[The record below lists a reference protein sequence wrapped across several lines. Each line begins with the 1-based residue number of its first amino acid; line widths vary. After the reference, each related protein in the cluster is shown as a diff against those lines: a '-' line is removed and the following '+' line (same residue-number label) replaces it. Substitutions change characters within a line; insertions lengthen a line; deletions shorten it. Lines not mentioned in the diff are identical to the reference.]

1 MLFRYVLILLFA
13 ASLTIAAV
21 VSVPNTEKKDAVIGV
36 LAFRSKA
43 DTLNE
48 WQPLADYLNHK
59 IKTHYFTIRPL
70 SYAEF
75 NNAAAADELDFMF
88 TNPEHYI
95 YLSAKYDASR
105 MATLIRANVGG
116 KELTEFGGV
125 IIARSNRNDI
135 KTLADIKGKNIA
147 AVDEL
152 SLGGYLAQRVLLE
165 KNGIDILKE
174 SAVEFTDMPHDKV
187 VYVVESGSADVGFIR
202 TGVLEKMVKEG
213 KIKRDDFKIIHHM
226 KNFPQALSTPL
237 YPEWPFASSKHTDRV
252 LANQVGVALLN
263 LPYGSEIPK
272 TAGYYGWNI
281 PLSYEGIRTMMQ
293 ELRIKPYDATPI
305 FSLNDVAQKY
315 ALYIIIF
322 MSCVI
327 GLLIF
332 LITNMRRLT
341 NSLGHKSQS
350 LEEQIRIVQENE
362 QYLRRSASVFH
373 NLSEGII
380 ITDPHKVIID
390 VNEAFCELTGYT
402 REEVIGQ
409 KPIILRSGI
418 HDKQFYDELNE
429 SIEKNGMWRGEIWNK
444 RKNGERYA
452 EYLRIST
459 VYDEKGYVENYI
471 GIFSDI
477 TETLKRQ
484 EQLHRMANYDP
495 LTNLPNRH
503 LFMTLAEQILSL
515 SKRKN
520 TKVIIS
526 FLDLDGFKEVNDLHG
541 HEIGDRILKDVA
553 GRLEKQ
559 LRQSDAIARIGGDEF
574 VIVFSDIK
582 DMDDVK
588 PLYDRILL
596 ALKEPFKVGEISI
609 IIGASIGAALYPDH
623 GEEIEVLVRH
633 ADAAMYRS
641 KANGRNRITF
651 FEREMGD
658 MSPKVD

>member
-1 MLFRYVLILLFA
+1 MLFRSVLIFLLAAFLTA
-13 ASLTIAAV
+13 ASAL
-21 VSVPNTEKKDAVIGV
+21 SVPVADKKDAVIGV

-43 DTLNE
+43 DTLSE
-48 WQPLADYLNHK
+48 WQPLADYLNNK
-59 IKTHYFTIRPL
+59 IQTHSFTIRPL

-75 NNAAAADELDFMF
+75 NQAAASDELDFMF

-105 MATLIRANVGG
+105 MATLIRANMGG

-125 IIARSNRNDI
+125 IIARSDRNDI

-152 SLGGYLAQRVLLE
+152 SLGGYLAQRVLLK
-165 KNGIDILKE
+165 KNGIDIGKE
-174 SAVEFTDMPHDKV
+174 SAIEFTDMPHDKV

-202 TGVLEKMVKEG
+202 SGVLEKMAKEG
-213 KIKRDDFKIIHHM
+213 KIKRDDFKIIHSM
-226 KNFPQALSTPL
+226 GNFPQALSTPL

-263 LPYGSEIPK
+263 LPYGSEITK
-272 TAGYYGWNI
+272 SAGYYGWNI
-281 PLSYEGIRTMMQ
+281 PLSYEGIRSMMQ
-293 ELRIKPYDATPI
+293 ELRIKPYDTSPE
-305 FSLNDVAQKY
+305 FSLVDVAQKY
-315 ALYIIIF
+315 ALYIILA
-322 MSCVI
+322 MSGVI
-327 GLLIF
+327 ALLIF
-332 LITNMRRLT
+332 LITHMRHLT
-341 NSLGHKSQS
+341 SSLGHKSQS
-350 LEEQIRIVQENE
+350 LEEQITIVQENE
-362 QYLRRSASVFH
+362 KYLRRSASVFH
-373 NLSEGII
+373 NLSEGIV
-380 ITDPHKVIID
+380 ITDPKKVIID
-390 VNEAFCELTGYT
+390 VNEAFCELTGYAK
-402 REEVIGQ
+402 EEVIGQ

-452 EYLRIST
+452 EYLRVNT
-459 VYDEKGYVENYI
+459 VYDEKGNVENYI

-503 LFMTLAEQILSL
+503 LFMTLADQILSL

-541 HEIGDRILKDVA
+541 HEVGDHILREVA

-582 DMDDVK
+582 DMDDVH
-588 PLYDRILL
+588 PLYERILG
-596 ALKEPFKVGEISI
+596 ALKEPFKIGEISI

-658 MSPKVD
+658 MSAKVD